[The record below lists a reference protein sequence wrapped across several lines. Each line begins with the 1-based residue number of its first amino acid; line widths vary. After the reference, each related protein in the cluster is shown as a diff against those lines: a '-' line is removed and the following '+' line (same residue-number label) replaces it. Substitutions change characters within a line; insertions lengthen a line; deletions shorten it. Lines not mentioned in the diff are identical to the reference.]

1 MTKTLQEIQEFNRRK
16 IICAVN
22 GIEDYEEALNKE
34 LIFGCIVIDFKHQFF
49 GKKNPH
55 KMTLVYDTENGEYYF
70 DHYRGNPYL
79 FYRKDEILNKERFQI
94 IGKPLTLDRVLIA
107 IRQDNYYDDI
117 WFGEDNDCS
126 LHFDIKNLSWDLTK
140 PTLEE
145 QSEKTQR
152 AIYELLG
159 GENE

>member
-22 GIEDYEEALNKE
+22 GTEICFSHIQALE
-34 LIFGCIVIDFKHQFF
+34 LLTQ
-49 GKKNPH
+49 
-55 KMTLVYDTENGEYYF
+55 
-70 DHYRGNPYL
+70 
-79 FYRKDEILNKERFQI
+79 
-94 IGKPLTLDRVLIA
+94 PLTLDRVLIA
-107 IRQDNYYDDI
+107 IRQCGYYDDI

-126 LHFDIKNLSWDLTK
+126 LEFDIKNLSWDLTK

-145 QSEKTQR
+145 QSEETQR

-159 GENE
+159 GEND